1 MSPMVDLLCLGTLL
15 RIFII
20 VSFYV
25 GGARVNILMKEDRK
39 LKIKVFQNLLIN
51 QKVQNQISQLSIIE
65 SSRSIEFV

>member
-1 MSPMVDLLCLGTLL
+1 MVDLLCLGTLL
-15 RIFII
+15 RIFTI

-25 GGARVNILMKEDRK
+25 EGARVNILMKEDRK

-51 QKVQNQISQLSIIE
+51 QTVQNQISQLNIIE

>member
-1 MSPMVDLLCLGTLL
+1 MVDLLCLGTLL

-51 QKVQNQISQLSIIE
+51 QKVQNQISQLNIIE

>member
-15 RIFII
+15 RIFTI

-51 QKVQNQISQLSIIE
+51 QKVQNQISQLNIIE